1 MNDDVSSPPMPV
13 DPAQRS
19 LADDIRGLADAGK
32 GLAQAELAYQK
43 ARASF
48 VGKSVRSIAI
58 LAVLVL
64 VLLFCAL
71 LALTLGLILSLAPLL
86 TPVGAT
92 AAVVAGFAIAAV
104 LGGMFAFNHWRRL
117 NAVIQE
123 PGGDDA

>member
-1 MNDDVSSPPMPV
+1 MKDDVSSPTPI
-13 DPAQRS
+13 DSAQRS
-19 LADDIRGLADAGK
+19 LADDMRELADAGK

-48 VGKSVRSIAI
+48 AGKSVRSIAI

-86 TPVGAT
+86 TPIGAT
-92 AAVVAGFAIAAV
+92 AAVVAGFAISAV
-104 LGGMFAFNHWRRL
+104 LGAMFALNHWRRL
-117 NAVIQE
+117 SAAIRE
-123 PGGDDA
+123 PGAEDV

>member
-1 MNDDVSSPPMPV
+1 MKDDISTPPTPV
-13 DPAQRS
+13 EPAQRS
-19 LADDIRGLADAGK
+19 LADDIRTLADAGK

-43 ARASF
+43 ARAAF
-48 VGKSVRSIAI
+48 VGASVRSIAI

-92 AAVVAGFAIAAV
+92 AAVVAGFAISAL
-104 LGGMFAFNHWRRL
+104 LGGMFALNHWRRL
-117 NAVIQE
+117 NAVIRE
-123 PGGDDA
+123 PGADDA